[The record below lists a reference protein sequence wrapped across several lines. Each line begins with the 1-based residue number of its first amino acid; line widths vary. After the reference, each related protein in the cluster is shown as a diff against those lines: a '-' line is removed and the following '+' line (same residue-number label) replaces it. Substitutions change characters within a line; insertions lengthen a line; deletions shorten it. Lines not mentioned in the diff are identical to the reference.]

1 MKQKFTFQ
9 IRGNVL
15 IENQAELEK
24 QMRDTL
30 SHFPNFV
37 PTFSSVEVWTDVK
50 GEPRVFNDDGS
61 EYVEPVVQAPAVDK
75 SEEGL
80 EDLVKG

>member
-24 QMRDTL
+24 QMRDVL
-30 SHFPNFV
+30 SRFPNFV
-37 PTFSSVEVWTDVK
+37 PTFSSMEVWTDFNGNVK
-50 GEPRVFNDDGS
+50 KFNDDGS
-61 EYVEPVVQAPAVDK
+61 EYVAQQPSGEQAVNEKDD
-75 SEEGL
+75 GL
-80 EDLVKG
+80 KVERV

>member
-1 MKQKFTFQ
+1 MKQKFTLQ

-15 IENQAELEK
+15 IENQVELEK
-24 QMRDTL
+24 KMREVL
-30 SHFPNFV
+30 ARFPSFV
-37 PTFSSVEVWTDVK
+37 PTFSSVEVWTDIK

-61 EYVEPVVQAPAVDK
+61 DYVAPVVQTSAVDK
-75 SEEGL
+75 TEEGL

>member
-24 QMRDTL
+24 QMREVL
-30 SHFPNFV
+30 ARFPNFV
-37 PTFSSVEVWTDVK
+37 PTFSSVEIWTDFNGNAK
-50 GEPRVFNDDGS
+50 KFNDDGT
-61 EYVEPVVQAPAVDK
+61 EYVPPVVPYEDNEK
-75 SEEGL
+75 PEL
-80 EDLVKG
+80 EDIVKG